1 MRISRGGISRCG
13 QRLYGEDLF
22 RREPGGIAERFVDVF
37 ALEVRVRLKDLF
49 RAHPIRNKVEDQ
61 GDRHA
66 HATNARPSAHDLGI
80 EGDARKADH
89 SASVY
94 TESESPSTPL
104 IGVGRTGWFPGPPS
118 LRTGHADLPH
128 PALRLVVLPPR
139 GLTGLRIGCGK
150 GEQPLLSKEGIGP
163 AVVIQAPGPS
173 FALVTV
179 AQDATQ
185 PHPGPLVQLLK
196 DRPVAVLEVFK
207 PTSLDRDQLRKRPL
221 YHLPPLTPTSRAV
234 NMRSVQTLGS
244 TQDQRPWTS
253 PA

>member
-104 IGVGRTGWFPGPPS
+104 GPPAS
-118 LRTGHADLPH
+118 RRQLTPLFLLPLFFFGRLTASH
-128 PALRLVVLPPR
+128 PPARPPPAPPR
-139 GLTGLRIGCGK
+139 RTARAKPFCR
-150 GEQPLLSKEGIGP
+150 
-163 AVVIQAPGPS
+163 
-173 FALVTV
+173 TC
-179 AQDATQ
+179 
-185 PHPGPLVQLLK
+185 
-196 DRPVAVLEVFK
+196 R
-207 PTSLDRDQLRKRPL
+207 PTS
-221 YHLPPLTPTSRAV
+221 AE
-234 NMRSVQTLGS
+234 
-244 TQDQRPWTS
+244 S
-253 PA
+253 PG